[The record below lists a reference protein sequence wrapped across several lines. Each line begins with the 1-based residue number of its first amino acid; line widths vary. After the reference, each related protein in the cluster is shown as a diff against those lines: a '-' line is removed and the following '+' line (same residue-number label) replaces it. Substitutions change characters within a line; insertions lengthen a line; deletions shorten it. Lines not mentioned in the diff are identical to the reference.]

1 VVEGS
6 SRFAK
11 DVRIPK
17 AQGEH
22 CGSKTSEGQHEGG
35 TRDPRRDHVRIP
47 KEIVLILGS
56 AVAEFVA
63 DHERVPENNRACKGC
78 SKVRSGARFMY
89 GMGPNGEAPEAVS
102 GASWL
107 PGGPAG
113 WGGRPVP
120 LRTADLYRVN
130 LEVKLLRTFG
140 SVAFPS
146 PTTKI
151 GPKRAG
157 FVDEL
162 LTGS

>member
-1 VVEGS
+1 MVEGS

-78 SKVRSGARFMY
+78 SNVRSGARFMY

-102 GASWL
+102 GASCL
-107 PGGPAG
+107 PGGAAG

-120 LRTADLYRVN
+120 LRTADLYRVK
-130 LEVKLLRTFG
+130 VVR
-140 SVAFPS
+140 
-146 PTTKI
+146 
-151 GPKRAG
+151 G
-157 FVDEL
+157 FLPL
-162 LTGS
+162 LTYLQSY

>member
-1 VVEGS
+1 MVEGS

-78 SKVRSGARFMY
+78 SRVCQAGQRDGVVGPCRFE
-89 GMGPNGEAPEAVS
+89 PQTSTVS
-102 GASWL
+102 
-107 PGGPAG
+107 
-113 WGGRPVP
+113 R
-120 LRTADLYRVN
+120 
-130 LEVKLLRTFG
+130 
-140 SVAFPS
+140 
-146 PTTKI
+146 
-151 GPKRAG
+151 
-157 FVDEL
+157 
-162 LTGS
+162 